1 MAAVAINPTVLPT
14 TNDNAENMASLLF
27 LIALFQEKGDVGTA
41 TKLIKSLQKY
51 K

>member
-1 MAAVAINPTVLPT
+1 MAAVAINHTVFPTA
-14 TNDNAENMASLLF
+14 NENAENMASLLF

>member
-1 MAAVAINPTVLPT
+1 MAAVAINSTVLPNL
-14 TNDNAENMASLLF
+14 NDNSENMASLLF

-41 TKLIKSLQKY
+41 TKLIKTLQKY